1 MSALLNPVLVRRLLA
16 RTLTVALAG
25 GPAPAQL
32 LERWGLADA
41 SDDAWDSALLWDG
54 IGAPIGWAV
63 EALDLRDVIPPEVD
77 DQATSAYDES
87 RRQNAVLRAELAD
100 IGAEFERSD
109 VQGVAVKASGL
120 LAGDVEPAPGV
131 RWVGEI
137 DLLVRESD
145 LEQAAGALQALAYDR
160 LDPPGTSLS
169 ALARPYRESFTSAT
183 GRSVDLH
190 WRLGPTRWGPAA
202 DTAGWFKRATPSPL
216 RGILAPAPSDLF
228 WHLLVHDARNHAW
241 SSGSLRA
248 ALDLAMVA
256 RAEGFA
262 LGDVLALLD
271 DDPRRA
277 PLLDAIADAAHL
289 SPILGAEIEPSPEPR
304 YLRLARWRDMLGR
317 RRWNPRMIADAV
329 AWGATLDRARRFGG
343 WRGVAE
349 RAAAVPQQRSAG
361 LLASLGAALRAVR
374 HATFVGGLTAA
385 HLLSVASGRR
395 PHRGELAGPGPR
407 GGR

>member
-1 MSALLNPVLVRRLLA
+1 MSTPLNPVQVRRLLA
-16 RTLTVALAG
+16 RTLNVALAG

-32 LERWGLADA
+32 LERWGRADA
-41 SDDAWDSALLWDG
+41 SDDSWAAALLWDG

-77 DQATSAYDES
+77 DQSASAYDES
-87 RRQNAVLRAELAD
+87 KRQSAALRAELAD
-100 IGAEFERSD
+100 VGAEFERSD

-120 LAGDVEPAPGV
+120 LAGDVTPAPGV

-137 DLLVRESD
+137 DLLVPESQ
-145 LEQAAGALQALAYDR
+145 LEQAAGALQSLGYDR
-160 LDPPGTSLS
+160 LEPPGTAVS
-169 ALARPYRESFTSAT
+169 ALARPYRESFTSAA

-190 WRLGPTRWGPAA
+190 WRLGPSRWGPAA
-202 DTAGWFKRATPSPL
+202 DAAGWFKRATPSSIPGVL
-216 RGILAPAPSDLF
+216 SPAPSDLF

-256 RAEGFA
+256 RAGGFA

-271 DDPRRA
+271 HDPRRA

-304 YLRLARWRDMLGR
+304 YLRLARWRDVLGR
-317 RRWNPRMIADAV
+317 RRWNPQRIADAV

-343 WRGVAE
+343 WRGVFE
-349 RAAAVPQQRSAG
+349 RAASVPQQRSTG
-361 LLASLGAALRAVR
+361 LLASLGAALRAIR
-374 HATFVGGLTAA
+374 HAGFVGALTAA
-385 HLLSVASGRR
+385 HLFSVAGAGR
-395 PHRGELAGPGPR
+395 PHRGELAAPGAR
-407 GGR
+407 RQD